1 MELAGAAALTP
12 PKKSAFTP
20 VTFSSSVPSSLPG
33 AADPWSQTSWAP
45 IRPRVPTL
53 CARSKSFVP
62 HLPQLGDG
70 YNTCPRGSLPLC
82 NELSHGRLPKQ
93 CWVSILYVCVSTL
106 FNEDCELQGSKW
118 VMEDH
123 HYLEQITG
131 MYVSTH
137 LGLNF
142 FRQIFKFSLFC
153 LNTFTKKE
161 KTVC

>member
-45 IRPRVPTL
+45 IGPRVPTL
-53 CARSKSFVP
+53 CAQSKSFVP

-82 NELSHGRLPKQ
+82 NELRHGRLPKQ
-93 CWVSILYVCVSTL
+93 CWVSILYVCASTL

-118 VMEDH
+118 ANGRSSLLRADNWDVCFNSSRFE
-123 HYLEQITG
+123 
-131 MYVSTH
+131 
-137 LGLNF
+137 F
-142 FRQIFKFSLFC
+142 FPADF
-153 LNTFTKKE
+153 
-161 KTVC
+161 